1 MMVCEVCGALQSSS
15 DTDKRMTMH
24 LEGKLHTGYL
34 KIRNKLADL
43 KSKRDSR
50 RRDGRR
56 RSRSRDRQN
65 RMRDNRD
72 EFRRMQQMEEQ
83 YANKVMYSSK
93 ALGSGA
99 NMFSKQHSEVKY
111 TEMALLQ
118 NKGYTGEQHKMGI
131 TSLGKEWKYYKR
143 ILDND
148 RRLAK
153 NEREKQERIKERA
166 QSGGG
171 GGYGGGF

>member
-1 MMVCEVCGALQSSS
+1 
-15 DTDKRMTMH
+15 
-24 LEGKLHTGYL
+24 
-34 KIRNKLADL
+34 
-43 KSKRDSR
+43 
-50 RRDGRR
+50 
-56 RSRSRDRQN
+56 
-65 RMRDNRD
+65 
-72 EFRRMQQMEEQ
+72 
-83 YANKVMYSSK
+83 
-93 ALGSGA
+93 
-99 NMFSKQHSEVKY
+99 
-111 TEMALLQ
+111 
-118 NKGYTGEQHKMGI
+118 MGI